1 VVDSRE
7 TFQSAGYFTWLAML
21 YNTPSHELETAIGYS
36 GGSLR
41 NGWKLFTP
49 RFPIA
54 AANIDL
60 RGSTRYSDGKMP
72 DGRQI
77 EDVLAARTDVAAA
90 RKKVASFFDRGL
102 DRRPVKI
109 VVKPAPISYP
119 PAPNVG
125 RPQFK
130 LMTEVEWV
138 FVLDV
143 PAGSVLT
150 RATAASARW

>member
-1 VVDSRE
+1 MDSRE
-7 TFQSAGYFTWLAML
+7 TFKSDGYFTWLAML
-21 YNTPSHELETAIGYS
+21 YNTTSQELETVIGYS

-49 RFPIA
+49 RFPLE

-77 EDVLAARTDVAAA
+77 EEVLAARTDVTAA
-90 RKKVASFFDRGL
+90 RRKVASFFDRGL

-109 VVKPAPISYP
+109 VVTPKPISYP
-119 PAPNVG
+119 PAPGIG

-130 LMTEVEWV
+130 LIAAVEWV
-138 FVLDV
+138 FVLAV
-143 PAGSVLT
+143 PAGSVLS
-150 RATAASARW
+150 RAAAASARW

>member
-1 VVDSRE
+1 VDGRE
-7 TFQSAGYFTWLAML
+7 TFRSAGYFTWLAML
-21 YNTPSHELETAIGYS
+21 YNATSHELETVVGYS
-36 GGSLR
+36 AGSLR

-49 RFPIA
+49 RFPIT

-60 RGSTRYSDGKMP
+60 RGSTRYPGGKMR

-77 EDVLAARTDVAAA
+77 EEVLAARTDVTAA
-90 RKKVASFFDRGL
+90 RKKVANFFDRGL

-109 VVKPAPISYP
+109 VVRPPPISYP
-119 PAPNVG
+119 PAPGVG

-130 LMTEVEWV
+130 LMTEIEWV

>member
-1 VVDSRE
+1 VDSGK
-7 TFQSAGYFTWLAML
+7 TLKSAGYFTWLAML
-21 YNTPSHELETAIGYS
+21 YNATSQELETAIGYS
-36 GGSLR
+36 AGSLR

-49 RFPIA
+49 RFPLE

-60 RGSTRYSDGKMP
+60 RGSTRYSGGKMP

-77 EDVLAARTDVAAA
+77 EDVLAARTDVTVA

-109 VVKPAPISYP
+109 VLHPAPISYP
-119 PAPNVG
+119 PAPGVG

-143 PAGSVLT
+143 SAGSVLT
-150 RATAASARW
+150 RAIAASARW

>member
-1 VVDSRE
+1 VNGRE
-7 TFQSAGYFTWLAML
+7 TFRSAGYFTWLAML
-21 YNTPSHELETAIGYS
+21 YDTSSHELETAIGFS
-36 GGSLR
+36 AGSLR

-49 RFPIA
+49 RFPLA

-77 EDVLAARTDVAAA
+77 EEVLAARMDVTVA
-90 RKKVASFFDRGL
+90 RKKVANFFDRGL

-109 VVKPAPISYP
+109 VVEPPPTSYP
-119 PAPNVG
+119 PAPGVG

-150 RATAASARW
+150 RATAASASW